1 MINCLLVAQKV
12 FFTINFCHKFMA
24 LENFCKKCNNLTLFS
39 GCHPCRRSFVA
50 WTRAIHCLSGR
61 TCDNIVS
68 TNQSLYVILKAR
80 FSRVL
85 ASALIQDRSGQ
96 EERRRVQIR
105 QIGKRS
111 WARRRRTWT
120 EETTRR
126 ISSQNQRT
134 RNIFSFRALTPRT
147 QRASTFCRVPLGPYI
162 RKSHLVILGKTL
174 LRGSNLFS
182 SSCNCQRSASA
193 PKCQNSPPRKVLV
206 RRRLATTTTRLAT
219 SQSSRWMSSFP
230 LPTPSLVLC
239 SRYSAILSILS
250 QGTPRRWSPNSLTS
264 SSSSS
269 CASSS
274 SSSWRRRA
282 AVLPPSSAW
291 GKESW
296 FLY

>member
-1 MINCLLVAQKV
+1 M
-12 FFTINFCHKFMA
+12 T
-24 LENFCKKCNNLTLFS
+24 LENFWKKCNNLTLFS
-39 GCHPCRRSFVA
+39 GCHSCRRSFVA

-68 TNQSLYVILKAR
+68 TNQSLYVIHKAR

-85 ASALIQDRSGQ
+85 ASVLIQDISGQ

-120 EETTRR
+120 EETKRR
-126 ISSQNQRT
+126 NSSQNQRA

-174 LRGSNLFS
+174 LRGSRSNPFS

-193 PKCQNSPPRKVLV
+193 PNCQNSPPRKVLV
-206 RRRLATTTTRLAT
+206 RRRLATTTTRLTT
-219 SQSSRWMSSFP
+219 SQSRRWMSSFP
-230 LPTPSLVLC
+230 LPTPSLVFC

-250 QGTPRRWSPNSLTS
+250 QGTLRRWSSNSLTS
-264 SSSSS
+264 SSFSL
-269 CASSS
+269 ASSS

-282 AVLPPSSAW
+282 ADLPPSSAW